1 MRIIAAMNA
10 NKTISVGDVMRAN
23 GGAGPGFDLLRL
35 LLALAIFSSH
45 SFFTSQGDD
54 GSLWLSPAR
63 PLLMAMVPMF
73 FGLSGF
79 LVTGS
84 AVRTQ
89 SLRVFMTFRIL
100 RIVPALMTEVMLS
113 AVILGALLTTL
124 PLQDYFASSEFHHY
138 FGNIIGWIRFT
149 LPGVFV
155 DNPMPGLVN
164 VNLWT
169 LKPEFACY
177 AVMAG
182 IIVTG
187 LIRRTSVVATAVVVL
202 LAASFVVNFFINIS
216 ERDSGHNAYL
226 PYVVELY
233 FMLGIAAYHWRDYI
247 PVDGRLFGVAL
258 AAAYVSMRYPGHA
271 FVAAIPT
278 MYCMLYLGMVKYPRT
293 PIVTSG
299 DYSYGIYLYG
309 FPIQQTLVHLFPI
322 FREWWPL
329 LFVVAAPT
337 TFVFAAFS
345 WHYIEKPTLGLK
357 RLVGR
362 RAVPS

>member
-1 MRIIAAMNA
+1 MNA

-35 LLALAIFSSH
+35 LLALAIFFSH

-63 PLLMAMVPMF
+63 PLLMALVPMF

-84 AVRTQ
+84 AMRTQ

-100 RIVPALMTEVMLS
+100 RIVPALMTEVVLS

-124 PLQDYFASSEFHHY
+124 PLQDYYTSSEVHQY
-138 FGNIIGWIRFT
+138 FGNIIGWIRFA

-182 IIVTG
+182 IIVTV
-187 LIRRTSVVATAVVVL
+187 LIRRTGIVATAVAVL
-202 LAASFVVNFFINIS
+202 LAARSSSTFPSIS
-216 ERDSGHNAYL
+216 ASAT
-226 PYVVELY
+226 
-233 FMLGIAAYHWRDYI
+233 
-247 PVDGRLFGVAL
+247 
-258 AAAYVSMRYPGHA
+258 
-271 FVAAIPT
+271 AAI
-278 MYCMLYLGMVKYPRT
+278 T
-293 PIVTSG
+293 PICRMWSCCI
-299 DYSYGIYLYG
+299 SCWASP
-309 FPIQQTLVHLFPI
+309 PITG
-322 FREWWPL
+322 
-329 LFVVAAPT
+329 AT
-337 TFVFAAFS
+337 TFLSMAGCSA
-345 WHYIEKPTLGLK
+345 P
-357 RLVGR
+357 RL
-362 RAVPS
+362 PQPMC